1 MNDNRKMMQ
10 ILGAIPRGA
19 TDGEKKDGEKK
30 SWWTKIGV
38 AFVNSDGSI
47 ALKFDYLPA
56 DLANTSIQL
65 REMDRKERA
74 QPQATE

>member
-10 ILGAIPRGA
+10 IVGAIPRA
-19 TDGEKKDGEKK
+19 ADGDKK

-38 AFVNSDGSI
+38 AFFNSDGSI
-47 ALKFDYLPA
+47 NLKFDYLPA

-74 QPQATE
+74 LPQATE

>member
-10 ILGAIPRGA
+10 ILGAIPRA
-19 TDGEKKDGEKK
+19 ADSEKKDGEKK

-74 QPQATE
+74 SQATE